1 MYSLS
6 EGLHNI
12 KVYVRFG
19 INGPMTLIKMFVV
32 NITQATSP
40 PPCKVHLQQGNDAE
54 NITFTVSQLGT
65 PSESIIHKCRLDSN
79 SFELC
84 KLQP

>member
-19 INGPMTLIKMFVV
+19 INGPMTLVETFEV
-32 NITQATSP
+32 NITQAMSP
-40 PPCKVHLQQGNDAE
+40 PPCKAQIQGRGDDE